1 MFRAI
6 VIWYREWEKE
16 QLQVLA
22 DPAFAAQAAP
32 GYRRYFA
39 KRLARL
45 SDIEREQLLEFSLT
59 YRSWRMAAVVA
70 KLAAAFTLAGAT
82 LHLLNPNLGWISA
95 IGVVNIIGFATA
107 IAVVRVWFSYRREHS
122 CRSRNSKAM
131 TLLITGMTIMTVG
144 ILMKVRNLSFN
155 EAFLNTVP
163 GGMAIGAVGAAVFLV
178 IPLRLIIAMRNRQ
191 HEART
196 MQLQQDAERD
206 RLARELSESQLR
218 LLRAQIEPH
227 FLFNTLG
234 AVQQLAEKDSP
245 RAAQLTAN
253 LITFLRASL
262 DEMRSDQATL
272 QKEFAL
278 VEAYLTVMKARLG
291 ERLRFT
297 LDLPE
302 SLAGLCVPTMIVLTL
317 AENAIKHG
325 IEPSLRG
332 GEVAVRAQQRDGAVC
347 IQVEDSGIGLG
358 IQPGAGLGLENA
370 RHRLLLAHGADASVT
385 LHDAAQGVVAEII
398 IPIVPVQA
406 ASR

>member
-6 VIWYREWEKE
+6 VNWYREWEQE
-16 QLQVLA
+16 QFKVLA
-22 DPAFAAQAAP
+22 DPAFAAQTAP
-32 GYRRYFA
+32 GYRRHLA
-39 KRLARL
+39 NALARL
-45 SDIEREQLLEFSLT
+45 SDIEREQLLEFSLK
-59 YRSWRMAAVVA
+59 YRGWRLIAAIA
-70 KLAAAFTLAGAT
+70 RLAVGFTLAGAV
-82 LHLLNPNLGWISA
+82 LHVVVPRLSWIAA
-95 IGVVNIIGFATA
+95 IGVVNVMGFA
-107 IAVVRVWFSYRREHS
+107 IAAGLVAVWFNYRRNN
-122 CRSRNSKAM
+122 CRSQNG
-131 TLLITGMTIMTVG
+131 TGMMLFVIGLALAMVGFLIKFQHLTV
-144 ILMKVRNLSFN
+144 N
-155 EAFLNTVP
+155 EALFDTFP
-163 GGMAIGAVGAAVFLV
+163 GGMLVGALV
-178 IPLRLIIAMRNRQ
+178 AALLVGIPLRLIVVMRNRQ

-196 MQLQQDAERD
+196 VQLRQDAERD

-234 AVQQLAEKDSP
+234 AVQQLAEKDAP
-245 RAAQLTAN
+245 RAAELTAS

-262 DEMRSDQATL
+262 SEMRSDQATL
-272 QKEFAL
+272 RKEFAL

-302 SLAGLCVPTMIVLTL
+302 SLAGLAVPSMIVLTL

-332 GEVAVRAQQRDGAVC
+332 GEVSVRAQRRDGVVS

-370 RHRLLLAHGADASVT
+370 RNRLLLAHGAAASVT
-385 LHDAAQGVVAEII
+385 LHEAPQGVVAEII
-398 IPIVPVQA
+398 IPSEA
-406 ASR
+406 AGK